1 MKSLRKLTTIIALVA
16 LTCAFAVCSNASSSD
31 SSSGGSESGSTPTA
45 ISGKTYRGEM
55 TSTVTGSASTIYVDF
70 IFGNG
75 SSMTMKKYSTNGY
88 SSVDTTANGTYSIS
102 GSTITVSCASINASG
117 STTNNWSSI
126 VFTTNSFNGT
136 MNKQ

>member
-16 LTCAFAVCSNASSSD
+16 LTCAFAGCSNASSSD
-31 SSSGGSESGSTPTA
+31 SSSGGSGSRSTPTA

-55 TSTVTGSASTIYVDF
+55 TSTVTGSASTIYIDF

-88 SSVDTTANGTYSIS
+88 SSIDTTANGTYSIS
-102 GSTITVSCASINASG
+102 VVQLQYHVQVLSPLVQFQVT
-117 STTNNWSSI
+117 
-126 VFTTNSFNGT
+126 
-136 MNKQ
+136 